1 METRERITTAALGL
15 FSERGYASA
24 SIDDIAESAG
34 VTKGAFY
41 YWFTDKHDLGRD
53 LQHDLYGRLTTLALS
68 ALNPEGD
75 AVTNMRRA
83 FQVYLQELGSLGEA
97 RFFLRDAWT
106 IPELDEGGRRDH
118 MAAVELVRD
127 FLQAAIDRG
136 EMVALDADALARVL
150 LGAWAEATLHVLT
163 TGQRAPTVAVVEHLI
178 DSLRTPAPHPP
189 RRPGAQ
195 HRGKEPVPHR

>member
-15 FSERGYASA
+15 FSEHGYASV
-24 SIDDIAESAG
+24 SIDDIAEAAG

-53 LQHDLYGRLTTLALS
+53 LQHDLYGRLTTLALN
-68 ALNPEGD
+68 ALQPEGD
-75 AVTNMRRA
+75 AVTNMRQA
-83 FQVYLQELGSLGEA
+83 FQVYLHELGSLGQA

-106 IPELDEGGRRDH
+106 IPELDQGGRRDH

-127 FLQAAIDRG
+127 FLQTAIDRG
-136 EMVALDADALARVL
+136 EMVDLDADALARVL

-163 TGQRAPTVAVVEHLI
+163 TGQRGPTVAVVEHLI
-178 DSLRTPAPHPP
+178 DSLRAPTPHPRA
-189 RRPGAQ
+189 RRGGQLRTKTAV
-195 HRGKEPVPHR
+195 RNA